1 LPRFGVVLNGK
12 WDRILKNKTYC
23 HYCADRL
30 KMKTWEGRDRLYCSS
45 CDLPIYENPIPATCL
60 VTIDAAERVLLV
72 KRSVD
77 PKKGFWCLP
86 GGFMEL
92 GETPEGA
99 GLRELREETGLTG
112 QIDMLLGVLTHPSR
126 NYDTVLMTGYL
137 VRSFTGE
144 PTAGDDAEEVK
155 WFALDQLPEI
165 AFASHTQFI
174 KLYTTAYVHTDP
186 SDS

>member
-1 LPRFGVVLNGK
+1 M
-12 WDRILKNKTYC
+12 KNKTYC
-23 HYCADRL
+23 HYCGNRL
-30 KMKTWEGRDRLYCSS
+30 IIKSWEGRQRLFCDA

-60 VTIDAAERVLLV
+60 VTIDARERVLLV

-92 GETPEGA
+92 GETPESA

-126 NYDTVLMTGYL
+126 NYDTILMTGFL
-137 VRSFTGE
+137 VRSFSGE
-144 PTAGDDAEEVK
+144 PEAGDDAEAVK
-155 WFALDQLPEI
+155 WFPLDRLPEI
-165 AFASHTQFI
+165 AFASHQQFI
-174 KLYTTAYVHTDP
+174 TLYTTAYAYTDP
-186 SDS
+186 SGS

>member
-1 LPRFGVVLNGK
+1 MR
-12 WDRILKNKTYC
+12 NKTHC
-23 HYCADRL
+23 HYCGNRL
-30 KMKTWEGRDRLYCSS
+30 TKKPWEGRNRLFCDA
-45 CDLPIYENPIPATCL
+45 CDLPVYENPIPAACM
-60 VTIDAAERVLLV
+60 VTIDDTERVLLV

-92 GETPEGA
+92 DETPEGA

-126 NYDTVLMTGYL
+126 NYDTILMTGFL

-144 PTAGDDAEEVK
+144 PVAGDDADAVA
-155 WFALDQLPEI
+155 WFPLGHLPEI
-165 AFASHTQFI
+165 AFESHRQFI
-174 KLYTTAYVHTDP
+174 KLYVTAYAHTGP
-186 SDS
+186 SGS